1 MDAPKEGHGGMT
13 RNNLTFALRRL
24 CLGMA
29 LLLGIA
35 ANAAAQGKG
44 LVIDGEEIAS
54 AQLFDAAKREGAVQ
68 MYSAYPADSIQAV
81 ADAFQQDSGIQVEI
95 IRLVSER
102 LFQRATAE
110 FAAGKLMADYIDL
123 TDLTLVRELVA
134 KGVLNHPY
142 KVPSF
147 ANIPDRIKD
156 PDGRWYAF
164 YRPVSVIGINTEL
177 VPDAEAPKTWHDLLD
192 DKWQGR
198 IGLQDIDVG
207 GSAFTMYMYLRDV
220 TAPDY
225 WARLAAQQPRI
236 YPGVAPAVTDMVRGE
251 ISAVAVGTPLLV
263 SQIAQGAPVKIVFPS
278 DGFPSFPV
286 SGGIP
291 TSAKHPN
298 AAALLLNWL
307 TSKRGGA
314 VIGNGGSYPA
324 NSKAPAPQTQGI
336 AFPSADRVW
345 NIDIVQWEKLR
356 TSYSNDWR
364 KTFGQN

>member
-1 MDAPKEGHGGMT
+1 MVRIDM
-13 RNNLTFALRRL
+13 TFAMRRL
-24 CLGMA
+24 CLGVA
-29 LLLGIA
+29 LLLAVAG
-35 ANAAAQGKG
+35 NAAAQGKG
-44 LVIDGEEIAS
+44 LVIGGEELAS
-54 AQLFDAAKREGAVQ
+54 AQLYDAAKREGAVQ
-68 MYSAYPADSIQAV
+68 MYSSYPADSIQAV
-81 ADAFQQDSGIQVEI
+81 ADAFQQDSGINVEI

-123 TDLTLVRELVA
+123 TDLTLVRQLVA
-134 KGVLNHPY
+134 KGVLDHPY

-147 ANIPDRIKD
+147 AAIPDRIKD

-177 VPDAEAPKTWHDLLD
+177 VPAADEPRTWQDLLD
-192 DKWQGR
+192 ARWKGNV
-198 IGLQDIDVG
+198 GLQDIDVG
-207 GSAFTMYMYLRDV
+207 GSAFTMFMYLRDV

-291 TSAKHPN
+291 TSARHPN

-307 TSKRGGA
+307 TSKRGGT
-314 VIGNGGSYPA
+314 VIGNGGAYPA
-324 NSKAPAPQTQGI
+324 NSEAPPPRPQGI
-336 AFPSADRVW
+336 AFPHADRVW
-345 NIDIVQWEKLR
+345 NIDVTQWEKLR
-356 TSYSNDWR
+356 ADYSNDWR